1 MTHRYFFTLVFIFA
15 GILASAQAQYTIS
28 GTVSDS
34 SSNESLIGAI
44 VSIKGTPK
52 GMATN
57 EYGFF
62 SLTLPEGEY
71 EVVVKYTS
79 YQAKTVKVSLHSNTT
94 VNIPI
99 TSSSAAQM
107 KEVVI
112 TGEKDKNAEQ
122 ITSTQMSAISIPVE
136 QIRYVPTIG
145 GETDVIKVLQL
156 MPGVKRG
163 GEGQNTMLVRGGS
176 GDDNLILLDE
186 ATVYN
191 VSHLFGFFS
200 VFNNDALKDVTMYK
214 GGFPAQYGG
223 RISSV
228 MDIRM
233 KDGDMQKYHVDGG
246 IGLLSSH
253 LTIQGPLKKDTAS
266 FILSG
271 RRSYID
277 QVFRLAYGGQD
288 ILPYYFYDATLK
300 LNYKLNTNNRF
311 YFSTYV
317 GDDVLRPP
325 KSDSSLFDGGF
336 RMGNFTTT
344 ARWNHVF
351 NSQLFSNMSFIHTR
365 FRYDVEANIP
375 GNSFLAKS
383 RIADFGLKYDFSYY
397 KDPYNTFR
405 YGFMGTFHG
414 FRPNVVN
421 TAGDISDFV
430 RSREGA
436 LVVNFESGIYF
447 QHEWQARH
455 NLNLSYGFRQSFLIG
470 KDKTYAS
477 PEPRVAA
484 TFVLNEDQSIKVSYC
499 RMTQYLHLVSSSAIA
514 LPTDLWYPVTKNV
527 KPIYSNQVAAGYNY
541 NFPKI
546 KSIASVEVYY
556 KHMNNLIEYR
566 EGAVLVLND
575 NYENELIAGDGE
587 SYGLEFFFQK
597 NSGKLTGWVGYTL
610 SWTTRQFD
618 GLNNGEKFYARYD
631 RRHDFSFVG
640 TWEITPRF
648 VLSGVWVYSTGQ
660 RFTPVIGYF
669 LMPNSSSTNVN
680 TLPIYGDRNSTIL
693 PSAHRMD
700 ISLIFKSKEKGTR
713 RWMKWQGEW
722 SIGAYNF
729 YNRAQP
735 YRIELESNP
744 DGSVKYVSK
753 GLFGFIPFLAYN
765 FRY

>member
-1 MTHRYFFTLVFIFA
+1 MARHLLVTLILLLAGVPLFA
-15 GILASAQAQYTIS
+15 QSQFTIS

-34 SSNESLIGAI
+34 ASNESLIGAI
-44 VSIKGTPK
+44 VSVKGTAK

-57 EYGFF
+57 VYGFY

-71 EVVVKYTS
+71 ELVIKYTG
-79 YQAKTVKVSLHSNTT
+79 YTAKTVPVSLHANVSL
-94 VNIPI
+94 NIPI
-99 TSSSAAQM
+99 SNTSTQM

-112 TGEKDKNAEQ
+112 TAEKDKNAEQ
-122 ITSTQMSAISIPVE
+122 ITSTQMSTISIPVE

-145 GETDVIKVLQL
+145 GETDVIKVMQL

-200 VFNNDALKDVTMYK
+200 VFNNDALKEVTMYK

-233 KDGDMQKYHVDGG
+233 KDGDMQHYHVDGG

-253 LTIQGPLKKDTAS
+253 LTIQGPIKKDTCS

-277 QVFRLAYGGQD
+277 QVFRLAYGQD

-300 LNYKLNTNNRF
+300 INYKLNANNRF
-311 YFSTYV
+311 YLSTYI

-351 NSQLFSNMSFIHTR
+351 NAKLFSNMSFIHTR
-365 FRYDVEANIP
+365 FRYDVEASIP

-405 YGFMGTFHG
+405 YGYMGTFHG

-421 TAGDISDFV
+421 TAGTISDFV

-436 LVVNFESGIYF
+436 LVVNFETGVYF

-455 NLNLSYGFRQSFLIG
+455 NLNISYGFRESFLIA
-470 KDKTYAS
+470 KDAFYTS

-484 TFVLNEDQSIKVSYC
+484 TYVLSEEQSIKLSYC
-499 RMTQYLHLVSSSAIA
+499 RMTQYLHLVSSSAVA
-514 LPTDLWYPVTKNV
+514 LPTDLWYPVTKRV
-527 KPIYSNQVAAGYNY
+527 KPIYSDQVAIGYNH
-541 NFPKI
+541 NFPKL
-546 KSIASVEVYY
+546 KSIVTVEAYY
-556 KHMNNLIEYR
+556 KFMHNLIEYR

-575 NYENELIAGDGE
+575 NYENELISGNGE
-587 SYGLEFFFQK
+587 SYGMEFFLQR
-597 NSGKLTGWVGYTL
+597 NSGKLTGWIGYTI
-610 SWTTRQFD
+610 SWTTRQFAD
-618 GLNNGEKFYARYD
+618 LNGGKEYYARYD
-631 RRHDFSFVG
+631 RRHDLSVVG
-640 TWEITPRF
+640 TWEVTPRF
-648 VLSGVWVYSTGQ
+648 VFSAVWVYSTGQ

-669 LMPNSSSTNVN
+669 LMPNSSQTNVN
-680 TLPIYGDRNSTIL
+680 TLPIYGDRNSTVL
-693 PSAHRMD
+693 PSAHRLD
-700 ISLIFKSKEKGTR
+700 LSLTFKSKAKSNR
-713 RWMKWQGEW
+713 KWLKWQGEW
-722 SIGAYNF
+722 SIGAYNL

-753 GLFGFIPFLAYN
+753 GLFGFIPFIAYN

>member
-1 MTHRYFFTLVFIFA
+1 MPRYFLFTLIFIFSA
-15 GILASAQAQYTIS
+15 TFLSAQNSYTIS

-44 VSIKGTPK
+44 VSVKGTTK

-57 EYGFF
+57 VYGFY

-71 EVVVKYTS
+71 ELVVKYTGYS
-79 YQAKTVKVSLHSNTT
+79 AKTVAVSLHANTQVDLVISNTAT
-94 VNIPI
+94 
-99 TSSSAAQM
+99 M

-112 TGEKDKNAEQ
+112 TAEKDKNAEQ
-122 ITSTQMSAISIPVE
+122 ITSTQMSSISIPVE

-145 GETDVIKVLQL
+145 GETDVIKVMQL

-200 VFNNDALKDVTMYK
+200 VFNNDALKEVTMFK

-253 LTIQGPLKKDTAS
+253 LTIQGPLKKDTCS

-277 QVFRLAYGGQD
+277 QVFRIAYGQD
-288 ILPYYFYDATLK
+288 LLPYYFYDATLK
-300 LNYKLNTNNRF
+300 INYKLNTNNRF

-325 KSDSSLFDGGF
+325 KMDSSFFDGGF
-336 RMGNFTTT
+336 RLGNFTAT

-351 NSQLFSNMSFIHTR
+351 NQKLFSNMSFIHTR

-405 YGFMGTFHG
+405 YGISTTMHG

-421 TAGDISDFV
+421 TAGTISDFI
-430 RSREGA
+430 RSREGN
-436 LVVNFESGIYF
+436 LVLNSETGIYF

-455 NLNLSYGFRQSFLIG
+455 NLNVSYGFRESFLIA
-470 KDKTYAS
+470 KDAFYTS

-484 TFVLNEDQSIKVSYC
+484 TYILNEEQSIKLSYC

-514 LPTDLWYPVTKNV
+514 LPTDLWYPVTKRV
-527 KPIYSNQVAAGYNY
+527 KPIYSDQVAVGYNH
-541 NFPKI
+541 NFPKL
-546 KSIASVEVYY
+546 KSIVTVEAYY
-556 KHMNNLIEYR
+556 KFMKNLIEYR

-575 NYENELIAGDGE
+575 NYENELISGNGE
-587 SYGLEFFFQK
+587 SYGFEFFFQR
-597 NSGKLTGWVGYTL
+597 NSGKLTGWVGYTI
-610 SWTTRQFD
+610 SWTTRKFD
-618 GLNNGEKFYARYD
+618 GLNGGKEYYARYD
-631 RRHDFSFVG
+631 RRHDLSVVG
-640 TWEITPRF
+640 TWEATPRF
-648 VLSGVWVYSTGQ
+648 VLSAVWVFSTGQ

-669 LMPNSSSTNVN
+669 LQPNSSQTNIN
-680 TLPIYGDRNSTIL
+680 TLPIYGDRNSTVL
-693 PSAHRMD
+693 PSAHRLD
-700 ISLIFKSKEKGTR
+700 ISLTFKSKAVSNR
-713 RWMKWQGEW
+713 RWLKWQGEW

-753 GLFGFIPFLAYN
+753 GLFGFIPFVAYN
-765 FRY
+765 FRF